1 MTPKRADEIV
11 ILYDMVIYYG
21 AGAFVP
27 GVPARDM
34 SPEEWEALPADLRE
48 QAASLYLV
56 PQEGK

>member
-11 ILYDMVIYYG
+11 ILHDTVIYYG

-34 SPEEWEALPADLRE
+34 SPEEWAALPADLRE